1 MNITKQ
7 YRESVACADLYL
19 ETQDIP
25 NDTKNVISFLNNQL
39 KESIVYLEGLTNAFT
54 KAISERELLKIE
66 REILISKTKGV

>member
-1 MNITKQ
+1 MDITRQ

-19 ETQDIP
+19 ETQETSEDS
-25 NDTKNVISFLNNQL
+25 KNVIRFLNNQL
-39 KESIVYLEGLTNAFT
+39 KESIGYLEGLTNAFT